1 MGRVVGLY
9 VLLGAIAG
17 LVIGAAFVTTY
28 ALAYLLNATMPSP
41 ISLIKAYWLGA
52 AIAYIAI
59 FTTLVLII
67 HLIEAR

>member
-17 LVIGAAFVTTY
+17 LIIGAVFAAEYV
-28 ALAYLLNATMPSP
+28 LAYLAIATVPSP

-52 AIAYIAI
+52 AIAYFAI